1 MLKKLP
7 LSLLAGAFALASYGQ
22 TIVSTSPENKNVV
35 LEEFTG
41 IHCVYCPQGHA
52 VAKSI
57 QDAHPDDVSLI
68 NIHTGGY
75 ANPGP
80 GEPDFR
86 TPYGPALVGQS
97 GLTGYPGATVNRHV
111 FPGRGMTPGG
121 TAMGRGS
128 WTASAN
134 ETLALSSNVN
144 VGVEASI
151 DVQTRVLTVHVEAYY
166 TANSPEATNL
176 LNVALLQNNT
186 LGPQIGGGMGDEYV
200 HMHRLV
206 ELITGQWGEE
216 ITNTTASSF
225 IDRTYTYTLP
235 ADYNGVPVQLPDME
249 VVAFISDTHQEI
261 PSGNRAFPTYTGLTL
276 ANDASIQYIED
287 IAETCTN
294 TVEPKVNIQNMGMD
308 PITSLVIDYTVNGDS
323 HSYTWSGNLT
333 SLQNETVTLPE
344 VTFTLQGTNTVVVNL
359 PNDDDNSNNSASTD
373 FYHAPISSGTL
384 NMELQTDNYG
394 SECRWYLRDGSGT
407 IIANGGPYG
416 NNQTITETFT
426 LTPDCY
432 SFQIRDTYG
441 DGGASVTLTDHHGQ
455 VIYQTDGNYGNGETI
470 AFESNGVLAVNDNQ
484 LADVSIYPNPA
495 SAAIFV
501 KNAENADIQVFDVLG
516 KLILSQNNIPMDA
529 QLNVSQLQAG
539 TYFMKIQKGNSV
551 STKKF
556 LVVK

>member
-52 VAKSI
+52 IAKAI

-287 IAETCTN
+287 IAETCGN
-294 TVEPKVNIQNMGMD
+294 TVEPEVNIQNMGMD
-308 PITSLVIDYTVNGDS
+308 PITSLTIEYTVNGDS
-323 HSYTWSGNLT
+323 HSYNWTGNLT

-344 VTFTLQGTNTVVVNL
+344 VTFTLQGNNTVEVTL
-359 PNDDDNSNNSASTD
+359 PNDDDNSNNSASTT

-416 NNQTITETFT
+416 NNVTINETFT

-470 AFESNGVLAVNDNQ
+470 AFESNGVLAVNENQ
-484 LADVSIYPNPA
+484 LTDVSIYPNPA
-495 SAAIFV
+495 STAIFV